1 MSSGRGRLGW
11 CGAVSRLILY
21 IILYSYYNVSPSVRT
36 VKTGSVV
43 PAAAEGS
50 NSHLQHTLHYTPA
63 DASSRTLPA
72 KCRGC
77 SGHNIQYSALPA
89 ATAQQQQKP
98 GSRQQSIWFNGR
110 EEGQRGGRAT
120 GCCLKLP
127 TKFHG
132 TQFLENVSS
141 HLVVECRNRFYSVK
155 AILDRRCFQ

>member
-1 MSSGRGRLGW
+1 MGGGGWAGAELSLGSYCVSYCTVIITCPRVSARWSLGVWCQQQQREATLTSS
-11 CGAVSRLILY
+11 
-21 IILYSYYNVSPSVRT
+21 T
-36 VKTGSVV
+36 
-43 PAAAEGS
+43 
-50 NSHLQHTLHYTPA
+50 HYTPA

-89 ATAQQQQKP
+89 ATAQQQQQKP